1 MSSLPLPVA
10 AFLAGLISFL
20 SPCVLPLVPGYVSL
34 ISGAGID
41 ELKSSQSGLKRRV
54 MVNSI
59 AFILGFSVVFI
70 ALGAAATE
78 VGQALGYYRS
88 FLAREAGV
96 LIILFGLHMTGLVT
110 IKALYSDVRLHNV
123 KGDSTIWG
131 SFAVGFA
138 FAFGWTPC
146 VGPILSVILGFASA
160 QSSLFKGILLL
171 ATYSLGL
178 AVPFLLTSLG
188 IGEFLKFYSRFKRHM
203 HVVEVGSGIL
213 LIGLGEL
220 LVFDRFTVISN
231 WLSSLGRFEVWLEG
245 LVTRSGWIGVAIVGV
260 LVILGLLAA
269 FRRRPAPSPEHAK
282 VMAAGPAEITG
293 LTSVAGLVDRTETAP
308 TDQLEPVS
316 AGPPEPAPAVARTR
330 NPLALVVVAVV
341 AAGMLYFGFHAARR
355 TDSGPQRPLGYATPA
370 PDFTLE
376 SLDGQNVTLSNLRG
390 KAVLLNFW
398 ATWCT
403 PCKIEMPWFVELQK
417 QYGPQGLQ
425 IVGVAM
431 DDADKGDIAEFAKKM
446 GVNYPVLLGKEAVG
460 DAYGGV
466 PALPESFFIG
476 RDGKIVD
483 RIIGLKDRDDIE
495 ESIKKALGTRAVAFA
510 PAATDSIAVVPK

>member
-1 MSSLPLPVA
+1 MSSLPLPIA

-34 ISGAGID
+34 ISGAGVD
-41 ELKSSQSGLKRRV
+41 ELQSSGGRLKRRV
-54 MVNSI
+54 MVNSV
-59 AFILGFSVVFI
+59 AFILGFSAVFI

-78 VGQALGYYRS
+78 IGQALGYYRS

-110 IKALYSDVRLHNV
+110 IKALYSDVRMHNV
-123 KGDSTIWG
+123 KGDSTVWG

-160 QSSLFKGILLL
+160 QSSLLKGVLLL

-178 AVPFLLTSLG
+178 AVPFLITSLG

-203 HVVEVGSGIL
+203 HFVEVGSGIL
-213 LIGLGEL
+213 LVALGEL
-220 LVFDRFTVISN
+220 LVFDRFTLISN
-231 WLSSLGRFEVWLEG
+231 WLSSLGRFEIWLEG
-245 LVTRSGWIGVAIVGV
+245 IVTHSGIIAVVIAAIVV
-260 LVILGLLAA
+260 LLLLYAA
-269 FRRRPAPSPEHAK
+269 LRRGKATAAQTEQEQQPSQEQ
-282 VMAAGPAEITG
+282 
-293 LTSVAGLVDRTETAP
+293 R
-308 TDQLEPVS
+308 
-316 AGPPEPAPAVARTR
+316 PAVAGR
-330 NPLALVVVAVV
+330 NPLALVVAVIVAS
-341 AAGMLYFGFHAARR
+341 GLLFFGFHMARR
-355 TDSGPQRPLGYATPA
+355 STASAAPRDGYATPA

-376 SLDGQNVTLSNLRG
+376 SLDGKNITLSDLRG

-398 ATWCT
+398 ATWCV

-417 QYGPQGLQ
+417 EYGPEGLQ
-425 IVGVAM
+425 VIGVAM
-431 DDADKGDIAEFAKKM
+431 DDSGKDDIAKFAKDM

-483 RIIGLKDRDDIE
+483 KIIGLKGKADIV
-495 ESIKKALGTRAVAFA
+495 ESIKKALNTRPGAAQT
-510 PAATDSIAVVPK
+510 PASTASAQTDPK